1 MRHRLNKRGKIAV
14 TLLVT
19 IGIVIFLSSFGG
31 QEDAAK
37 VEDATSLETLSDSFE
52 PIDSFANS
60 ELSHSIIEKEREQ
73 KEKVKKEKAV
83 KQNKK
88 AQKEH
93 AIYLTFDDGPS
104 KHTHKLLDIL
114 NDYHMQATFFMLG
127 PNMKEHSE
135 VVKRMKNKGFGLALH
150 GMTHDTQQVYHDASS
165 PSEEMIESQKI
176 LKSITGFSSNM
187 VRLPYGSVPYLT
199 QNMRFLLDQKEFHV
213 WDWDVDSRDWEFQ
226 DERYVTHT
234 IEEIEQMEDAGVP
247 PVVLLH
253 DQKET
258 IKHLPEL
265 LDYIQKQGFKTKVL
279 NNDMAPVTFQ
289 CDGRCQP
296 TR

>member
-1 MRHRLNKRGKIAV
+1 MRHSLNKRGKIAV

-19 IGIVIFLSSFGG
+19 IGSVIFFSSFGG

-37 VEDATSLETLSDSFE
+37 VGDATSLETLSDSFE

-60 ELSHSIIEKEREQ
+60 ELSQSIIQKERQ
-73 KEKVKKEKAV
+73 KKNKVREKKAA
-83 KQNKK
+83 KQNAKD
-88 AQKEH
+88 QKEH

-104 KHTHKLLDIL
+104 KHTDKLLDTL
-114 NDYHMQATFFMLG
+114 NDYHMKATFFMLG
-127 PNMKEHSE
+127 PNMKEHPKA
-135 VVKRMKNKGFGLALH
+135 VKRMKDEGFGLALH
-150 GMTHDTQQVYHDASS
+150 GITHETQQVYSEASA
-165 PSEEMIESQKI
+165 PSEEMQEGQEI
-176 LKSITGFSSNM
+176 LKNITGVSSNM

-199 QNMRFLLDQKEFHV
+199 QDMRFRLDKKEFNV

-226 DERYVTHT
+226 NDQYVAHT
-234 IEEIEQMEDAGVP
+234 IKEIEKMEDADVS

-265 LDYIQKQGFKTKVL
+265 LDYVQKQGFKTKVL

-289 CDGRCQP
+289 CEGRCQP